1 MAFQLGA
8 PLGLLAFLSLI
19 PFIIIYLIKPKP
31 QKLKVPSLMFFLG
44 NTKITTRDKLLKY
57 LEKDLLFFIQLLV
70 LSLLAFSIA
79 DPLITVKKDVISSNI
94 VFVLDASASSKT
106 IEGSKTRFEIGKEKI
121 QELATTRN
129 SLILIKSTPVLL
141 LNDAS
146 KSELLRYLQTIQ
158 PTDDISD
165 VAGAI
170 TLGGEILGERKGR
183 VVAVSDFIPSK
194 GINPEI
200 ARNVLESRGIAV
212 DFIKINTEKRSNI
225 GIINMILSDKSANIY
240 IKNFNDKDENVKIKV
255 NDETNEIK
263 IAKGS
268 VEPLAI
274 NLEGNGSEIK
284 IENKDDFDVD
294 NRVYIARPFSNKIK
308 VLLITNEESKF
319 IKAALKSIPDV
330 ELKIT
335 EPPIID
341 DEGYDIYIVDKVD
354 PDKVLAGTFKELN
367 GKARE
372 GKPVV
377 IAAQANSDKIDY
389 EGLLPAKIT
398 NYTRGGQIKV
408 NYVTRFSKDID
419 FGEIKYYFALDKQG
433 LSAASVENDTIIS
446 IYENENGKV
455 VYYGILEG
463 ESDFKLSPNYP
474 IFWSNLIYYLVGR
487 ADINEINLRTGSIIE
502 MQNEHFIMDK
512 AGYFNVGSKRVA
524 VNLLNE
530 KESDINSQEEAI
542 KKYSAA
548 GQLEK
553 VKSEV
558 DYQMSFY
565 ALLIALALVVFEFFY
580 IKIRGE
586 V

>member
-19 PFIIIYLIKPKP
+19 PFIVIYLIKPKP
-31 QKLKVPSLMFFLG
+31 QKLKVPSLMFFFG

-70 LSLLAFSIA
+70 LLLLALSIA
-79 DPLITVKKDVISSNI
+79 DPLITIKKDVISSNI

-106 IEGSKTRFEIGKEKI
+106 LEGSKTRFEIAKEKI
-121 QELATTRN
+121 EELATTRN

-146 KSELLRYLQTIQ
+146 KSELLRYLQTLQ
-158 PTDDISD
+158 PTDDVSD

-183 VVAVSDFIPSK
+183 VVVVSDFAASK
-194 GINPEI
+194 GMNPEI
-200 ARNVLESRGIAV
+200 ARNVLESRGVAV
-212 DFIKINTEKRSNI
+212 DFIKTNTEKRSNI
-225 GIINMILSDKSANIY
+225 GIINVILSDKSANIY

-255 NDETNEIK
+255 NDEVNELK

-274 NLEGNGSEIK
+274 TLEGNGSEIK
-284 IENKDDFDVD
+284 IENRDDFDVD
-294 NRVYIARPFSNKIK
+294 NRVYIARPFGNKIK
-308 VLLITNEESKF
+308 VLLITNEGSKF
-319 IKAALKSIPDV
+319 VKAALKSIPDV
-330 ELKIT
+330 ELKIS

-341 DEGYDIYIVDKVD
+341 EQDYDIYIIDKVD
-354 PDKVLAGTFKELN
+354 PEKVLAGTFKELN
-367 GKARE
+367 DKIKE
-372 GKPVV
+372 GKSVI
-377 IAAQANSDKIDY
+377 IAAQTNSDKIDY

-398 NYTRGGQIKV
+398 NHTKGGQIRV

-419 FGEIKYYFALDKQG
+419 FGEVKSYFALDKQG

-446 IYENENGKV
+446 IYENENGKI

-463 ESDFKLSPNYP
+463 ESDFKLNPNYP
-474 IFWSNLIYYLVGR
+474 IFWSNLIYYLAGR

-512 AGYFNVGSKRVA
+512 TGYFNVGNKRVA

-530 KESDINSQEEAI
+530 KESDINSHEEEI
-542 KKYSAA
+542 KKFSAT

-565 ALLIALALVVFEFFY
+565 ALIIALALAIFEFFY
-580 IKIRGE
+580 IKFRGE
-586 V
+586 I